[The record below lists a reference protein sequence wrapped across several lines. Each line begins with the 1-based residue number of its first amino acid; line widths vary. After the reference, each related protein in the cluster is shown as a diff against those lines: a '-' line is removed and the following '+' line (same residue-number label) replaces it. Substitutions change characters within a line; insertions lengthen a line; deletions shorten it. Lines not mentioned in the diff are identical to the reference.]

1 MVKVGISLLV
11 TAVTA
16 SFRYKVY
23 KKNKK
28 RDLPYLRISI
38 GNFLKPPLSAVT
50 TVFPLVRVGF
60 VAVTRYR
67 LPYISSKDTST
78 RVNVTVFAV
87 LQCYDPGNAVRIDPD

>member
-16 SFRYKVY
+16 SFRYKVNM
-23 KKNKK
+23 KNKK
-28 RDLPYLRISI
+28 RDLPYLPYLRISI

-60 VAVTRYR
+60 VTVTRYR
-67 LPYISSKDTST
+67 LPYISSKAT
-78 RVNVTVFAV
+78 RSKAKNISVTVFENDNR
-87 LQCYDPGNAVRIDPD
+87 YR